1 MQDIGDQR
9 LGKQGPGHLEREGA
23 EGALMRAA
31 GSFQK
36 GGLGTRLA
44 VWPEALSRLF
54 HGELGRFPE
63 TAKGYSNDN
72 SLSGMGEHCVDSQLD
87 RKAHV

>member
-54 HGELGRFPE
+54 HGELGYPEARRASSRGFPGRLGAVE
-63 TAKGYSNDN
+63 MP
-72 SLSGMGEHCVDSQLD
+72 LGMGWSWRHP
-87 RKAHV
+87 

>member
-1 MQDIGDQR
+1 MQDTGEQG

-23 EGALMRAA
+23 EGALMGAA

-44 VWPEALSRLF
+44 VPPEAPPQLLHGPLGYPEARGASSRGF
-54 HGELGRFPE
+54 PGKLGSVEMPL
-63 TAKGYSNDN
+63 GI
-72 SLSGMGEHCVDSQLD
+72 G
-87 RKAHV
+87 